1 MRSILWSVLPFL
13 LAIGQA
19 SLAEAASRCYDLA
32 KGEPRSLT
40 GILEYVVFAG
50 PPNYE
55 DVQKGDTPEPSYVLR
70 LAQPIC
76 LTGDEFADPK
86 NTFRSVQVVETESRS
101 GQLKRFLGKPV
112 TLSLT
117 KPMAAETGHHH
128 EPLVAWVTAVAS
140 ARKPLDFVDEYGTAA
155 TTIRA
160 FYAALKDG
168 QGAAA
173 AEMIVPE
180 KRKLPAFSS
189 TELTRFYGS
198 LKEPIELLDISRSEP
213 SAFIAHYRYTT
224 SERACDGRA
233 IVSTTLRN
241 GRNFIESIK
250 ALNGC

>member
-1 MRSILWSVLPFL
+1 MRSVFWIILSFL
-13 LAIGQA
+13 LAIKLA
-19 SLAEAASRCYDLA
+19 SLAEAAGGCYDLS
-32 KGEPRSLT
+32 KGEPRSLAGT
-40 GILEYVVFAG
+40 LEYVVFAG

-55 DVQKGDTPEPSYVLR
+55 DVQKGDTPEPGYVLR

-86 NTFRSVQVVETESRS
+86 NNFRLVQVIETESTS

-112 TLSLT
+112 TLTLT
-117 KPMAAETGHHH
+117 EPMAAETGHHH

-140 ARKPLDFVDEYGTAA
+140 AGKTLDFVEEYETAA

-160 FYAALKDG
+160 FYAALRDG

-180 KRKLPAFSS
+180 KRKLPAFSP

-198 LKEPIELLDISRSEP
+198 LKEPIELLDISRTGP
-213 SAFIAHYRYTT
+213 STFIAHYRYRA
-224 SERACDGRA
+224 SARACDGRA
-233 IVSTTLRN
+233 TVSTALRN
-241 GRNFIESIK
+241 GRNFIQSIK

>member
-1 MRSILWSVLPFL
+1 MRSLMQIVPSFL
-13 LAIGQA
+13 LAIRLA
-19 SLAEAASRCYDLA
+19 SPADAGGCYNLA

-40 GILEYVVFAG
+40 GTLEYIVFAG
-50 PPNYE
+50 PPE
-55 DVQKGDTPEPSYVLR
+55 FDDVQKGDTPEPSYVLR

-76 LTGDEFADPK
+76 LTGDDADPK
-86 NTFRSVQVVETESRS
+86 NAFRSVQVVETESTS

-117 KPMAAETGHHH
+117 EPMAAITGHHH

-140 ARKPLDFVDEYGTAA
+140 AGKPLDFVDEYGTAA

-160 FYAALKDG
+160 FYAALRDG

-180 KRKLPAFSS
+180 KRKLPAFSP

-198 LKEPIELLDISRSEP
+198 LKEPIELLDISRTGP
-213 SAFIAHYRYTT
+213 STFIAHYRYRA

-233 IVSTTLRN
+233 TVSTTLRN